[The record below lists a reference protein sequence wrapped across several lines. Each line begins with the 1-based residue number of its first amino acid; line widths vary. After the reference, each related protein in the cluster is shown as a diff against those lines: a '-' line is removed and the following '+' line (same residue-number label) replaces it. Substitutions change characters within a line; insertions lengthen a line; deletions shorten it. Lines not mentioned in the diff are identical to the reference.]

1 MRSAVI
7 PLILALCLAACGAVT
22 GTPVPECDDSWA
34 ELDAVILVP
43 DEEAEAIPVAIACM
57 SEIDDERIRIGFEAP
72 AGPSCHQLSL
82 LEINESADAV
92 AVSVAVV
99 AVNDPLAG
107 ACPDEPVRMVTE
119 ADLQAPVGD
128 RALLDAGS

>member
-1 MRSAVI
+1 MRSAFI
-7 PLILALCLAACGAVT
+7 AMILVLGLVACAGVT
-22 GTPVPECDDSWA
+22 GTSVPECDESWA
-34 ELDAVILVP
+34 GLDAVILVP

-57 SEIDDERIRIGFEAP
+57 SEIDEERIRIGFEAP

-82 LEINESADAV
+82 LDINESADAV
-92 AVSVAVV
+92 SVRVGVV
-99 AVNDPLAG
+99 AVDDPLAG

-128 RALLDAGS
+128 RELLGAGA